1 VTAGPRGRTN
11 DTAGPGVQPDD
22 TAGPGG
28 QPDETAPGRFGTAR
42 LDTGITVWFTGLPS
56 SGKTTIA
63 SALEGRLRAAG
74 VAVETLDGDVVRTHL
89 TRDLGYS
96 RDDRDENVRR
106 VGFVAELLS
115 RHGVVVLC
123 SLVSPYRAARD
134 EVRAR
139 HLGRFFEVYVSTPAD
154 VCGQRD
160 IKGLYARAR
169 AGEVTGMTGV
179 DDPYE
184 PPLAPE
190 LVVPAHLQTLDESV
204 ESVWNALHN

>member
-1 VTAGPRGRTN
+1 VSAGR
-11 DTAGPGVQPDD
+11 
-22 TAGPGG
+22 
-28 QPDETAPGRFGTAR
+28 PGRAR
-42 LDTGITVWFTGLPS
+42 LETGVTVWFTGLPS

-63 SALEGRLRAAG
+63 SALERRLTAAG
-74 VAVETLDGDVVRTHL
+74 LAVESLDGDVVRTHL

-96 RDDRDENVRR
+96 RQDRDENVRR

-123 SLVSPYRAARD
+123 SLVSPYRAARE

-139 HLGRFFEVYVSTPAD
+139 HLGRFFEVYVSTPASVCAERD
-154 VCGQRD
+154 V
-160 IKGLYARAR
+160 KGLYARAR

-184 PPLAPE
+184 TPLAPE
-190 LVVPAHLQTLDESV
+190 LEIPAHLQTPEESV
-204 ESVWNALHN
+204 ESVWNALHS